1 MKIRVH
7 LTGTRIDE
15 LVDPESVHVQ
25 FRLDYNYIHR
35 PEDCKGLCAKIR
47 RDLGPGVLI
56 DDLPES
62 SRGVCPLCLNNPHD
76 EDCPDKDFIVLG
88 DVA

>member
-15 LVDPESVHVQ
+15 LVDPESSHVQ

-35 PEDCKGLCAKIR
+35 PENCQGVCKKLRAE
-47 RDLGPGVLI
+47 LGPGVLI
-56 DDLPES
+56 EDVPDEYDL
-62 SRGVCPLCLNNPHD
+62 CPLCLNNPHD